1 MLDTSLIG
9 WSGFSSGRRGL
20 VKCKTVENEQLL
32 TNEVNQYR
40 SGPLFFVRI
49 FWKRFHNIYSIA

>member
-1 MLDTSLIG
+1 MAGANLVLGGEG
-9 WSGFSSGRRGL
+9 WSNVRL
-20 VKCKTVENEQLL
+20 ENEQLL